1 MKTPTKTP
9 LIVGNWKMHKTGA
22 EAAHFFA
29 TLPKEVTAAPMRIC
43 IAAPFTAISAAVFVA
58 QALNISIGG
67 QNMHDQEEGA
77 FTGEISCAMLKAAGA
92 EFVLLGHSERR
103 HLFGETNAW
112 IHRKVKRALAGE
124 ITPILCIGETLE
136 ERESGGHERVLAQQ
150 LEECLFGLTQ
160 EEMLRIAIAYEPVW
174 AIGTGKTATPE
185 IAQETH
191 QFIREWL
198 AKQYG
203 EPLSSEIYLLY
214 GGSVKP
220 DNTAVLM
227 QQKDIDGVLVG
238 GASLDPKNFAQIIN
252 YSRVSL

>member
-67 QNMHDQEEGA
+67 QNAARPGRRCLYWGNFLRHAEGGWSGVRPA
-77 FTGEISCAMLKAAGA
+77 RSFRAAPLVRRDERLDPPQGQTSACRGDNPHPLYRRDFGRERKRWARTGFCATA
-92 EFVLLGHSERR
+92 R
-103 HLFGETNAW
+103 
-112 IHRKVKRALAGE
+112 
-124 ITPILCIGETLE
+124 
-136 ERESGGHERVLAQQ
+136 
-150 LEECLFGLTQ
+150 ECLLGLTQ